1 MGRKL
6 EGRLRKCIG
15 LSSPEKNRA
24 NMIMIYYKELAHIVM
39 GVEKSKDL

>member
-6 EGRLRKCIG
+6 GGRLRGCIG

-24 NMIMIYYKELAHIVM
+24 NLIMIYYKELAHMVM
-39 GVEKSKDL
+39 RAEKSKDL